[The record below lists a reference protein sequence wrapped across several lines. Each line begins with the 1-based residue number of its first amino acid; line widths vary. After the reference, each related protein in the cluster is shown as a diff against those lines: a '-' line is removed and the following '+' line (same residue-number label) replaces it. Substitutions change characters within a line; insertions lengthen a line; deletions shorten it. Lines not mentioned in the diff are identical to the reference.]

1 MEIAVG
7 GGEKLYSQNL
17 RDFLTIKEED
27 HRRNISQS
35 TPSSSGG
42 GRRSSSGLTLS
53 AILSEKIGQPPPADE
68 PLRRVESNR
77 TLLDIIRDDQTS
89 GLGRSRGDGRRSW
102 RHLKDK
108 IRLRRRGGCS
118 AWPDAIPTSSSDVN
132 NDNRH
137 RMVTTTATRHHS
149 IRFNSNTDSGEST
162 QPDSRAPIPLSNSR
176 RSTESA
182 SERFH
187 PMSSPPRR
195 RSTTDENHRNENE
208 NEERRS
214 EAVEVEVVGDG
225 SPEQP
230 VRMSLMA
237 LLAENDRQLGF
248 ESSAY
253 VMDEVESEEGAEEDK
268 GTGTASATGGGNGS
282 CSGSG
287 VEYNNCCVC
296 MVRHK
301 GAAFIPCGHTFCR
314 LCSRELWVQRGN
326 CPLCNNFILE
336 ILDIF

>member
-17 RDFLTIKEED
+17 RDFLRIKEED
-27 HRRNISQS
+27 HRRNLSDT

-53 AILSEKIGQPPPADE
+53 AILSEKTGQPPPSDE

-89 GLGRSRGDGRRSW
+89 GLGRSRGDDRTSW

-118 AWPDAIPTSSSDVN
+118 AWPDAVPTSSSDVN

-149 IRFNSNTDSGEST
+149 LRFNSNTDSGEST
-162 QPDSRAPIPLSNSR
+162 QPYSGAPIPLSNPR

-182 SERFH
+182 SERFQ
-187 PMSSPPRR
+187 PMSSPPRM
-195 RSTTDENHRNENE
+195 RSITNENHRNENE

-214 EAVEVEVVGDG
+214 EAVEVEVEVVGDG

-253 VMDEVESEEGAEEDK
+253 VMDEVEGAEEDK
-268 GTGTASATGGGNGS
+268 GTASAGD
-282 CSGSG
+282 G

>member
-7 GGEKLYSQNL
+7 GGGGERLYSQNL
-17 RDFLTIKEED
+17 RDFLRIKEED
-27 HRRNISQS
+27 HRRNLNQS
-35 TPSSSGG
+35 TPSSSDG

-53 AILSEKIGQPPPADE
+53 AVLSEKIGQPPPVEE

-77 TLLDIIRDDQTS
+77 TLLDIIREDQTA
-89 GLGRSRGDGRRSW
+89 GLGRGREDGRRSW

-108 IRLRRRGGCS
+108 IRLRRRGGF
-118 AWPDAIPTSSSDVN
+118 PIPSPDVN
-132 NDNRH
+132 DSNH
-137 RMVTTTATRHHS
+137 HHPAATRHHS
-149 IRFNSNTDSGEST
+149 IRFNSNTDSGESS
-162 QPDSRAPIPLSNSR
+162 QPDSRAPIPLWNPR

-182 SERFH
+182 SARFE
-187 PMSSPPRR
+187 PMSSTPRR
-195 RSTTDENHRNENE
+195 RSVNDDNLQNGNGNGNGNE

-214 EAVEVEVVGDG
+214 EAVEAEGDG

-237 LLAENDRQLGF
+237 LLAETDRQMGF
-248 ESSAY
+248 ETSAY
-253 VMDEVESEEGAEEDK
+253 VMDEDEAEKEVK
-268 GTGTASATGGGNGS
+268 AETASSSAVCGGGGNG
-282 CSGSG
+282 
-287 VEYNNCCVC
+287 VEYNYCCVC

-314 LCSRELWVQRGN
+314 LCCRELWVQRGN

>member
-1 MEIAVG
+1 MEIAVGG

-17 RDFLTIKEED
+17 RDLLRIKEED
-27 HRRNISQS
+27 HRKNLSHS
-35 TPSSSGG
+35 TPSGSGAG
-42 GRRSSSGLTLS
+42 GRSSSGLTLS
-53 AILSEKIGQPPPADE
+53 AVLSDKIGQPPPIEE
-68 PLRRVESNR
+68 PLQRVESNR
-77 TLLDIIRDDQTS
+77 TLLDIIREDQTS
-89 GLGRSRGDGRRSW
+89 GLGRGREDGRRSW

-108 IRLRRRGGCS
+108 IRLRRRGGGF
-118 AWPDAIPTSSSDVN
+118 AWTPAVLTPLSDSI
-132 NDNRH
+132 DNIHQH
-137 RMVTTTATRHHS
+137 RTAATRHHS
-149 IRFNSNTDSGEST
+149 IRLTSNTDSGESS
-162 QPDSRAPIPLSNSR
+162 QPDSRAPIPLRNPR

-182 SERFH
+182 SARFE
-187 PMSSPPRR
+187 PMSSTPRR
-195 RSTTDENHRNENE
+195 RSITDDNHQNGNE
-208 NEERRS
+208 NEERRRDS
-214 EAVEVEVVGDG
+214 VEVEAGGDG

-237 LLAENDRQLGF
+237 LLAENDRQMGF
-248 ESSAY
+248 ESPAY
-253 VMDEVESEEGAEEDK
+253 VMDEDVAEKNVEDAGSS
-268 GTGTASATGGGNGS
+268 SAGGGGN
-282 CSGSG
+282 G

>member
-17 RDFLTIKEED
+17 RDFLRIKEED
-27 HRRNISQS
+27 HRRNLNQS

-53 AILSEKIGQPPPADE
+53 AILNEKIGQPPPADE
-68 PLRRVESNR
+68 PLRRIESNR

-89 GLGRSRGDGRRSW
+89 SLGRGRGDGRRSW

-118 AWPDAIPTSSSDVN
+118 AWPDAVPTSSSDVN
-132 NDNRH
+132 NNNRH

-162 QPDSRAPIPLSNSR
+162 QPDSIAPILLRNPR

-182 SERFH
+182 SERFE

-195 RSTTDENHRNENE
+195 RSITDETRRNENE

-214 EAVEVEVVGDG
+214 EAVEVEAEGDG
-225 SPEQP
+225 LPEQP

-237 LLAENDRQLGF
+237 LLAENDRQMGF

-253 VMDEVESEEGAEEDK
+253 VMDEVEAEEDVEED
-268 GTGTASATGGGNGS
+268 TGSSSTASATGGG
-282 CSGSG
+282 GSG
-287 VEYNNCCVC
+287 VEYNSCCVC

-336 ILDIF
+336 ILDIY

>member
-7 GGEKLYSQNL
+7 GGGGERLYSQNL
-17 RDFLTIKEED
+17 RDFLRIKEED
-27 HRRNISQS
+27 HRRNLNQS
-35 TPSSSGG
+35 TPSSSDG

-53 AILSEKIGQPPPADE
+53 AVLSEKIGQPPPVEE

-77 TLLDIIRDDQTS
+77 TLLDIIREDQTA
-89 GLGRSRGDGRRSW
+89 GLGRGREDGRRSW

-108 IRLRRRGGCS
+108 IRLRRRGGF
-118 AWPDAIPTSSSDVN
+118 PIPSPDVN
-132 NDNRH
+132 DSNH
-137 RMVTTTATRHHS
+137 HHPAATRHHS
-149 IRFNSNTDSGEST
+149 IRFNSNTDSGESS
-162 QPDSRAPIPLSNSR
+162 QPDSRAPIPLWNPR

-182 SERFH
+182 SARFE
-187 PMSSPPRR
+187 PVSSTPRR
-195 RSTTDENHRNENE
+195 RSVNDDNLQNGNGNGNGNE

-214 EAVEVEVVGDG
+214 EAVEAEGDG
-225 SPEQP
+225 SSPEQP

-237 LLAENDRQLGF
+237 LLAETDRQMGF
-248 ESSAY
+248 ETSAY
-253 VMDEVESEEGAEEDK
+253 VMDEDEAEKEVK
-268 GTGTASATGGGNGS
+268 AETASSSAVCGGGGNG
-282 CSGSG
+282 
-287 VEYNNCCVC
+287 VEYNYCCVC

-314 LCSRELWVQRGN
+314 LCCRELWVQRGN

>member
-7 GGEKLYSQNL
+7 GGGGERLYSQNL
-17 RDFLTIKEED
+17 RDFLRIKEED
-27 HRRNISQS
+27 HRRNLNQS
-35 TPSSSGG
+35 TPSSSDG

-53 AILSEKIGQPPPADE
+53 AVLSEKIGQPPPVEE

-77 TLLDIIRDDQTS
+77 TLLDIIREDQTA
-89 GLGRSRGDGRRSW
+89 GLGRGREDGRRSW

-108 IRLRRRGGCS
+108 IRLRRRGGF
-118 AWPDAIPTSSSDVN
+118 PIPSPDVN
-132 NDNRH
+132 DSNH
-137 RMVTTTATRHHS
+137 HHPAATRHHS
-149 IRFNSNTDSGEST
+149 IRFNSNTDSGESS
-162 QPDSRAPIPLSNSR
+162 QPDSRAPIPLWNPR

-182 SERFH
+182 SARFE
-187 PMSSPPRR
+187 PMSSTPRR
-195 RSTTDENHRNENE
+195 RSVNDDNLQNGNGNGNE

-214 EAVEVEVVGDG
+214 EAVEAEGDG

-237 LLAENDRQLGF
+237 LLAETDRQMGF
-248 ESSAY
+248 ETSAY
-253 VMDEVESEEGAEEDK
+253 VMDEDEAEKEVK
-268 GTGTASATGGGNGS
+268 AETASSSAVCGGGGNG
-282 CSGSG
+282 
-287 VEYNNCCVC
+287 VEYNYCCVC

-314 LCSRELWVQRGN
+314 LCCRELWVQRGN